1 MDPHQEEL
9 RRRVFTFGG
18 IVVWDPLA
26 IAANVSI
33 YPKANK

>member
-9 RRRVFTFGG
+9 RRVFTFGG
-18 IVVWDPLA
+18 TVVWDPLA